1 MKVYQCDSC
10 EKVIKEPYDSKM
22 KEFYVGCEFTLGVA
36 LPTFEKRKV
45 KIHLCEDCYRG
56 LHLIAEKKR
65 KEGAEE

>member
-10 EKVIKEPYDSKM
+10 KKVIKTPYEEKM
-22 KEFYVGCEFTLGVA
+22 KEFYVGCEFTLGA
-36 LPTFEKRKV
+36 AFPTFEKRKV
-45 KIHLCEDCYRG
+45 KIHLCEDCFQG